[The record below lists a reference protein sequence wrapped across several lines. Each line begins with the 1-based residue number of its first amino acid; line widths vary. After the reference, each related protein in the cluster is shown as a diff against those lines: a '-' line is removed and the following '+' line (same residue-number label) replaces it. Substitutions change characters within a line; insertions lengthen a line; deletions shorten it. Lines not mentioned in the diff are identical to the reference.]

1 MISLPSMARGLET
14 DILGIS
20 WALISFQLASISLS
34 VVFGRVGDIYG
45 RRTVYLMGFLIL
57 AVSSFLC
64 GMSQNIAQ
72 LIIFRFFQG
81 VGGAMTQSVSRT
93 LAMEAMPEGSEG
105 KAQGL
110 MTTAFH
116 SGFFVGPPIGGFLIE
131 YFNWRGI
138 FFFIVPFALAGL
150 ALSSIRPK
158 GSSVRGPSRGQGS
171 LDYKGALLLIGLTVM
186 LILLLDRKTAEF
198 ITAMQKTF
206 LALVFA
212 GTVWFFA
219 VYERR
224 VASPIVNFSLFK
236 IRMFSCS
243 VFSLLTL
250 SVTRGFMSFL
260 MPFYLQEILSI
271 SPLFMGFIYLVPPIF
286 TITLAPLTGHM
297 TDKIGPR
304 TPATLGVAV
313 SIVVLLLGVILR
325 A

>member
-1 MISLPSMARGLET
+1 
-14 DILGIS
+14 
-20 WALISFQLASISLS
+20 
-34 VVFGRVGDIYG
+34 
-45 RRTVYLMGFLIL
+45 MGFLIL

-224 VASPIVNFSLFK
+224 V
-236 IRMFSCS
+236 
-243 VFSLLTL
+243 
-250 SVTRGFMSFL
+250 
-260 MPFYLQEILSI
+260 
-271 SPLFMGFIYLVPPIF
+271 
-286 TITLAPLTGHM
+286 
-297 TDKIGPR
+297 
-304 TPATLGVAV
+304 
-313 SIVVLLLGVILR
+313 
-325 A
+325 